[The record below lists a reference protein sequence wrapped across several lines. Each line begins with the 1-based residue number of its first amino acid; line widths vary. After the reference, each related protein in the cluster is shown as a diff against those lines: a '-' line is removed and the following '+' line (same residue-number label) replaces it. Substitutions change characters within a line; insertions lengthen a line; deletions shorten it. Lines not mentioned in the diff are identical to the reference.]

1 MRLVWCLLVCA
12 GIMTSFALF
21 AQSNEQLIAKILMAA
36 PERLRA
42 EAAVIG
48 WQDDGT
54 RMTIRRGSHGVV
66 WWDQSDEPRKRTY
79 ASRCTSEANLPRV
92 EQNRSWVTSGQSQDE
107 IQKMMNDAEE
117 NGSRKVSEFGTVYYS
132 VNTDDPDNA
141 NIHITISVPNATSQ
155 LLGVPS
161 ERTNSNVW
169 IMGAGTSGAHLM
181 IPGR

>member
-1 MRLVWCLLVCA
+1 MRFLWYFFIGLGMVIPLV
-12 GIMTSFALF
+12 LF
-21 AQSNEQLIAKILMAA
+21 AQSDEELINKILMAA

-42 EAAVIG
+42 DAAVIG

-54 RMTIRRGSHGVV
+54 RMTIRSGSNGVV
-66 WWDQSDEPRKRTY
+66 CWDQSDEPRKRTY
-79 ASRCTSEANLPRV
+79 SSRCTSEANLPRV
-92 EQNRSWVTSGQSQDE
+92 EQNRSWLTSGQSQDE
-107 IQKMMNDAEE
+107 IQKIMNDAEE
-117 NGSRKVSEFGTVYYS
+117 NGSREISEFGTVYYS

-141 NIHITISVPNATSQ
+141 NIHITISVPHATSES
-155 LLGVPS
+155 LGVPS